1 MYKTLIVD
9 DEILDL
15 EGMRT
20 FIPWTEL
27 GLEVVDAVNN
37 GFEAMNALDREAIDV
52 LVTDVHMP
60 SMSGLE
66 LVKKAKEL
74 YGGIKV
80 IFVSGYQDFN
90 YVKQAISLNAYS
102 YVLKPMDDSEL
113 IDALKK
119 IVLELD
125 GERQREKTEQAY
137 RVIAKNEYLLQLLEG
152 GVTDETSNILLEH
165 YGLKNVSWPAR
176 AAAIEIDDL
185 SWKLDPLPE
194 HLKQEWFNRFYESA
208 LPMFE
213 AEGIHHVCRTSNQRI
228 FLLIESGMQDPDLE
242 SVIHHLHEL
251 HPFSVTVGLGG
262 RAEHLVA
269 LRESYV
275 EALTALDYKLILGKG
290 KVIDH
295 HKLIFED
302 VEERVDTDIP
312 LEQLLNAVLHYDL
325 VKISDEVD
333 RLFMMAAG
341 MRTKA
346 QIQFYVMNI
355 WMRLEGQLKSI
366 SENMFQALQ
375 HDGLSKPDI
384 MLKYETIDDIRSWLR
399 YRLFSAAE
407 IIQNKRQ
414 KKSAKLVE
422 EMIRY
427 VKQQIHENVTL
438 KEVADYLSFSPN
450 YLGSLFKEVTGT
462 NFSEYVIT
470 MRMEKA
476 GELLRD
482 PRIKIYE
489 VADQVGYRYMPY
501 FSRQF
506 KEVFGMTPGEFRRK
520 M

>member
-20 FIPWTEL
+20 FIPWTDL

-37 GFEAMNALDREAIDV
+37 GFEAMSVLEKETIDV

-74 YGGIKV
+74 YGRIKV

-102 YVLKPMDDSEL
+102 YVLKPMDDQEL

-119 IVLELD
+119 IVKELD
-125 GERQREKTEQAY
+125 GEKQREKTEQAY
-137 RVIAKNEYLLQLLEG
+137 RQIAKNEYLLQLLEG
-152 GVTDETSNILLEH
+152 VINAETSAILLEH
-165 YGLKNVSWPAR
+165 YDLKNVSWPAR
-176 AAAIEIDDL
+176 AAAMEIDDM
-185 SWKLDPLPE
+185 SWKLDPQPE
-194 HLKQEWFNRFYESA
+194 SLKQEWFNRFYESA
-208 LPMFE
+208 LPLFE
-213 AEGIHHVCRTSNQRI
+213 AEGIRHICRTSKQRI
-228 FLLIESGMQDPDLE
+228 FLLTECGDKEPDLE
-242 SVIHHLHEL
+242 SVVQQLHEQY
-251 HPFSVTVGLGG
+251 PFSVTIGLGG
-262 RAEHLVA
+262 RAEHLIA
-269 LRESYV
+269 IRDSYG
-275 EALTALDYKLILGKG
+275 EALAALDYKLILGKG

-295 HKLIFED
+295 DKLKFEEP
-302 VEERVDTDIP
+302 EEMPNTDIP
-312 LEQLLNAVLHYDL
+312 LEPLLNAVLHYDL

-333 RLFMMAAG
+333 RFFTLASG
-341 MRTKA
+341 MRSRV

-355 WMRLEGQLKSI
+355 WMRLEGQLKTV

-399 YRLFSAAE
+399 YRLFSSAE

-427 VKQQIHENVTL
+427 VKQQLHDNVTL

-470 MRMEKA
+470 LRMEKA
-476 GELLRD
+476 GELLKD

-489 VADQVGYRYMPY
+489 VADRVGYRYMPY

>member
-37 GFEAMNALDREAIDV
+37 GFEAMHVMEREAIDV

-66 LVKKAKEL
+66 LVKKAKEF
-74 YGGIKV
+74 YGRIKV

-90 YVKQAISLNAYS
+90 YVKEAISLNAYS
-102 YVLKPMDDSEL
+102 YVLKPMDDQEL
-113 IDALKK
+113 IDALQR

-125 GERQREKTEQAY
+125 VERQRSLTEQAY
-137 RVIAKNEYLLQLLEG
+137 RQIAKNEYLLQLLEG
-152 GVTDETSNILLEH
+152 VNTEETANILLEH
-165 YGLKNVSWPAR
+165 YGLKHVSWPAR
-176 AAAIEIDDL
+176 AAAMEIDDIG
-185 SWKLDPLPE
+185 WKLDPLPE
-194 HLKQEWFNRFYESA
+194 QMKQEWFNRFYESA
-208 LPMFE
+208 LPLLE
-213 AEGIHHVCRTSNQRI
+213 AEGIHHVCRTSKQRI
-228 FLLIESGMQDPDLE
+228 FLLAECGQQEPDLG
-242 SVIHHLHEL
+242 SIIQRLHEL
-251 HPFSVTVGLGG
+251 HPFSVTIGVGG
-262 RAEHLVA
+262 RAEHLHA
-269 LRESYV
+269 LRNSYV
-275 EALTALDYKLILGKG
+275 EALTALDYKLTEGKG

-295 HKLIFED
+295 GELKFED
-302 VEERVDTDIP
+302 AVSMPETDIP
-312 LEQLLNAVLHYDL
+312 LEALLNAILHYDL
-325 VKISDEVD
+325 VQISDEVD
-333 RLFMMAAG
+333 RLFELAG
-341 MRTKA
+341 AIRTRV

-355 WMRLEGQLKSI
+355 WMRLESQLRSV

-427 VKQQIHENVTL
+427 VKQQLHDNVTL

-462 NFSEYVIT
+462 NFSEYVIS

-476 GELLRD
+476 GELLKD
-482 PRIKIYE
+482 PRMKIYE
-489 VADQVGYRYMPY
+489 VADRVGYRYMPY

-506 KEVFGMTPGEFRRK
+506 KEVYGMTPGEFRRK

>member
-1 MYKTLIVD
+1 MYKALIVD

-27 GLEVVDAVNN
+27 GLEVVDAVHN
-37 GFEAMNALDREAIDV
+37 GFEAMNVMKKESIDV

-60 SMSGLE
+60 GMSGLD
-66 LVKKAKEL
+66 LVRKAKEL
-74 YGGIKV
+74 YGRIKV

-90 YVKQAISLNAYS
+90 YVKQAISLHAYN
-102 YVLKPMDDSEL
+102 YVLKPMDDLEL

-125 GERQREKTEQAY
+125 AERQREKTEQAY
-137 RVIAKNEYLLQLLEG
+137 RQTAKNEYLLQLLEG
-152 GVTDETSNILLEH
+152 NVTVEAEMILLEH
-165 YGLKNVSWPAR
+165 YGLQHVHWPVR
-176 AAAIEIDDL
+176 AAALEIDDL
-185 SWKLDPLPE
+185 GWKLEALPE
-194 HLKQEWFNRFYESA
+194 HLKQEWFNKFYESA
-208 LPMFE
+208 LPIFE
-213 AEGIHHVCRTSNQRI
+213 SEGIRHIGRISKQRI
-228 FLLIESGMQDPDLE
+228 FLLAECGVREPDLE
-242 SVIHHLHEL
+242 KVIRQLYEL
-251 HPFSVTVGLGG
+251 HPHSVTIGLGNG
-262 RAEHLVA
+262 ADALPGLRA
-269 LRESYV
+269 SYL
-275 EALTALDYKLILGKG
+275 EALTALDYKLIVGKG
-290 KVIDH
+290 QVIRHD
-295 HKLIFED
+295 KLEAERG
-302 VEERVDTDIP
+302 EEIQAADMP
-312 LEQLLNAVLHYDL
+312 LEPLLNAVLHYDL

-333 RLFMMAAG
+333 GLFAAAAG
-341 MRTKA
+341 MRSKVR
-346 QIQFYVMNI
+346 IQYFVMNV
-355 WMRLEGQLKSI
+355 WLRLESQLKSI
-366 SENMFQALQ
+366 SDNMFQTLQ
-375 HDGLSKPDI
+375 HEGLPSPDM
-384 MLKYETIDDIRSWLR
+384 MLKYETLHDIRSWLR

-427 VKQQIHENVTL
+427 VREQLHDNVTL

-476 GELLRD
+476 GELLKD

-489 VADQVGYRYMPY
+489 VADRVGYRYMPY